1 MARIVISDPID
12 VNGKRV
18 DGFPVLVLSNHQ
30 PCMITMSYCIHL
42 LRHERLAISTIK
54 TYVGHLK
61 DFYCQLEV
69 DAELTIDDLDEGWL
83 QAYYESI
90 LNREIDGS
98 VVNNTEKY
106 ASQILATV
114 IRFLYWLSQK
124 SHVRAGLIGIGND
137 FRISITKDSKNK
149 IQHPLIREP
158 REDVSLSAPRL
169 SWINT
174 VIQFGPKD
182 PLSHGRFELMVK
194 WVIDAGLRGMEICAL
209 KIDQLPSRTL
219 AENAALHKKLVKM
232 QLKTTKGGKPQP
244 IDLSPQL
251 LIDTWDYIDQVR
263 KQFLTKL
270 KTKHRNSGKLITDLQ
285 YIFIST
291 GSLQKPSP
299 RGFSNAVRDS
309 FLRAVRAGRLT
320 IEQRVWA
327 HGLRHYKL
335 TADAIR
341 ADQKNIRNPE
351 EFLRQRARHKSVDT
365 LRRYTTNRHN
375 EAFND

>member
-30 PCMITMSYCIHL
+30 PCMITMSYCIYL

-69 DAELTIDDLDEGWL
+69 DAELTIDELDEGWL

-98 VVNNTEKY
+98 VVSNTEKY
-106 ASQILATV
+106 ASQTLRTV
-114 IRFLYWLSQK
+114 IRYLYWLSQK
-124 SHVRAGLIGIGND
+124 NHVRAGLIGIGND

-158 REDVSLSAPRL
+158 NQDVPLSAPRL

-174 VIQFGPKD
+174 VIHFGPKD
-182 PLSHGRFELMVK
+182 PMSHSRFELMVN
-194 WVIDAGLRGMEICAL
+194 WGASAGLREMEICAL
-209 KIDQLPSRTL
+209 RIDDLPNRTV
-219 AENAALHKKLVKM
+219 AENAALNNKLVQM
-232 QLKTTKGGKPQP
+232 RLKTTKGGKPQP
-244 IDLSPQL
+244 VMILPQL
-251 LIDTWDYIDQVR
+251 LIDTWDYIDLVR
-263 KQFLTKL
+263 KQFLSKL
-270 KTKHRNSGKLITDLQ
+270 IKKHRTSGKPINDLQ
-285 YIFIST
+285 YIFISAS
-291 GSLQKPSP
+291 SLKKPSP

-309 FLRAVRAGRLT
+309 FLRAVQEGKLT

-327 HGLRHYKL
+327 HGLRHYFITLQAKL
-335 TADAIR
+335 
-341 ADQKNIRNPE
+341 ADQHNVKNPE
-351 EFLRQRARHKSVDT
+351 ELVKQRARHKSIDMQK
-365 LRRYTTNRHN
+365 RYTAERFN